1 MTAKNSPSHTSTLR
15 RGSARGFTL
24 VELLV
29 AMVVMTAG
37 LLAGI
42 AFLSVAAASNSR
54 SKFDTTAATVAE
66 SVMERI
72 VSIPQ
77 KSTGAAAQSAIT
89 DCAGTT
95 FTIDTVPG
103 GASLTASG
111 NNIDFTQALPAGN
124 YSAQYKVCSST
135 GNLAYDVR
143 WRVDPGPTTATQMV
157 TVGAKVAGGSQN
169 QPTMFA
175 FPGELRTLRGGWCK
189 RKNTFSPD
197 PKRAAPPPGSH

>member
-1 MTAKNSPSHTSTLR
+1 MMKTSASSFTSTSR
-15 RGSARGFTL
+15 HKSTSRGFTL

-77 KSTGAAAQSAIT
+77 NSAGTAAQSAIT

-103 GASLTASG
+103 GAPLTSSG
-111 NNIDFTQALPAGN
+111 NNIDFSQALPAGG
-124 YSAQYKVCSST
+124 YSAQYQVCSST

-143 WRVDPGPTTATQMV
+143 WRVDPGPTAATQMV
-157 TVGAKVAGGSQN
+157 TVGAKVAGVSQN

-175 FPGELRTLRGGWCK
+175 FPVNLRTLRG
-189 RKNTFSPD
+189 D
-197 PKRAAPPPGSH
+197 